1 MGRNKIHYKCQGK
14 LKKKKIK
21 TINMNDKVQSSP
33 KILAD
38 SFNNFFVTIAENIDK
53 NIIHTN
59 AN

>member
-1 MGRNKIHYKCQGK
+1 MSRKTK
-14 LKKKKIK
+14 KKKKIK